1 MTVEWGTV
9 YARLLEQG
17 LLVMGADVR
26 QQIMDHPDPLGLVA
40 AAPAAGITGL
50 LNQSALTTLIEAYQ
64 TRTAPKSAPPTSGVE
79 RLLEQRPTDLA
90 RSVGRCSSLSLIHI

>member
-26 QQIMDHPDPLGLVA
+26 QQIMIIQIHSASWPQHLPL
-40 AAPAAGITGL
+40 
-50 LNQSALTTLIEAYQ
+50 E
-64 TRTAPKSAPPTSGVE
+64 
-79 RLLEQRPTDLA
+79 
-90 RSVGRCSSLSLIHI
+90 SLGC

>member
-26 QQIMDHPDPLGLVA
+26 QRLMEHPNPLGAVSY
-40 AAPAAGITGL
+40 TH
-50 LNQSALTTLIEAYQ
+50 LTL
-64 TRTAPKSAPPTSGVE
+64 PTN
-79 RLLEQRPTDLA
+79 
-90 RSVGRCSSLSLIHI
+90 